1 MKGVTDEKDNTEMVC
16 KHCADERKM
25 KFQMS
30 GKQVRIGDFVKV
42 GIKDSEEVEHMWC
55 HVKGVRGDGKQK
67 IYIAEVANDPVAIK
81 NVKLGDRIEFDYG
94 QIEDLL
100 RKGEVT

>member
-1 MKGVTDEKDNTEMVC
+1 MKGITDEKDNIEMVC

-25 KFQMS
+25 EFQMS
-30 GKQVRIGDFVKV
+30 GKRVSIGDYVKV
-42 GIKDSEEVEHMWC
+42 GIVDKEKVEHMWC
-55 HVKGVRGDGKQK
+55 KVKGVRGDGKLK

-100 RKGEVT
+100 KKDEVN